1 MSITI
6 SVTTDQMAALADLIS
21 EIDEAKEQPQA
32 LAAIVEKGHDIIIG
46 MLGQY
51 EFMVY
56 APEDDA
62 PQKEQEAA

>member
-1 MSITI
+1 MSINITV
-6 SVTTDQMAALADLIS
+6 STDQLAKLADLIS
-21 EIDEAKEQPQA
+21 TIDEVKHQPQD

-56 APEDDA
+56 APEDNA
-62 PQKEQEAA
+62 VAA